1 MSEMSEKI
9 HLDTLLEIEKNP
21 STTQRSLSRKL
32 NISLGLTNAI
42 LKNLI
47 KRGWIKAQKLSGRKI
62 LYLIT
67 PQGMARVTN
76 LLYDR
81 FRETQKY
88 YQYTKE
94 LINSYLNTVYQQGV
108 REVAIYGIN
117 QLAEIA
123 YLSLLD
129 SPLRFHSIIT
139 ADSTAAST
147 IPTKKKFLGHKVLT
161 LSDFVNKYS
170 RQLSEKSQKELVII
184 STVSQ
189 DKLQQEIK
197 RYQNTLG
204 NLKTINLEDIFRNLK
219 I

>member
-1 MSEMSEKI
+1 MSEKI

-94 LINSYLNTVYQQGV
+94 LITSYLNTLYNQGARRV
-108 REVAIYGIN
+108 IIHGTN
-117 QLAEIA
+117 QLSEITF
-123 YLSLLD
+123 LSLLD
-129 SPLRFHSIIT
+129 SPLKLESILVD
-139 ADSTAAST
+139 DSSSLR
-147 IPTKKKFLGHKVLT
+147 KKFLGYQVIT
-161 LSDFVNKYS
+161 ISDFFQKYCENLSQIFSKDMVIVSTIGLNK
-170 RQLSEKSQKELVII
+170 LLPEIEKHKEIKDNLKII
-184 STVSQ
+184 S
-189 DKLQQEIK
+189 LEEIL
-197 RYQNTLG
+197 R
-204 NLKTINLEDIFRNLK
+204 NLKT
-219 I
+219 